1 MTRQAGSHRTRAIP
15 RARESPCGTSR
26 NPCSRART
34 RRSSAPDRSSISRAW
49 LPWWFPPAVRYGA
62 SKAGPSKRVW
72 TDDFTAVALAEFVA
86 FIVIDR
92 AGAIQEFLDV
102 AAGGGRG
109 VEKQDSAGFAAGVLP
124 SMPNVA
130 REECA
135 GAGAADGNL
144 VADLK
149 GDLAGEHPGDLVAVT
164 VEMEETLGTGGD
176 GLLEQHESLI
186 GLAAEE
192 LQGGEA
198 AGCRHI
204 EILPAAGGHDKA
216 FQIILLAHRAPSH
229 LRPVHPLF
237 VGARPDR

>member
-34 RRSSAPDRSSISRAW
+34 RRSSAPDRSSMSRAW
-49 LPWWFPPAVRYGA
+49 LPWWSPPAVRCGA
-62 SKAGPSKRVW
+62 SKADPSKRVW
-72 TDDFTAVALAEFVA
+72 TDDFPAVALAEFVA
-86 FIVIDR
+86 FIV
-92 AGAIQEFLDV
+92 V
-102 AAGGGRG
+102 TAGGGRG

-124 SMPNVA
+124 SVPNVA

-176 GLLEQHESLI
+176 GLLEQHDALI
-186 GLAAEE
+186 GLVAEE

-216 FQIILLAHRAPSH
+216 SCCVHAGVLPCGGTQVAGQCRA
-229 LRPVHPLF
+229 
-237 VGARPDR
+237 

>member
-26 NPCSRART
+26 NPCSRVRT
-34 RRSSAPDRSSISRAW
+34 RRSSAPDRSSMSRAW
-49 LPWWFPPAVRYGA
+49 LPWWSPPAVRCGA
-62 SKAGPSKRVW
+62 SKADPSKRVG
-72 TDDFTAVALAEFVA
+72 TDDFPAVALAEFVA

-102 AAGGGRG
+102 TAGGGRG

-124 SMPNVA
+124 SVPNVA
-130 REECA
+130 REESA

-164 VEMEETLGTGGD
+164 VEMEETLGTGGGRGPAQNETTNLFLD
-176 GLLEQHESLI
+176 Q
-186 GLAAEE
+186 
-192 LQGGEA
+192 QVPGGVG
-198 AGCRHI
+198 AGRSQT
-204 EILPAAGGHDKA
+204 ETA
-216 FQIILLAHRAPSH
+216 APSCT
-229 LRPVHPLF
+229 
-237 VGARPDR
+237 D

>member
-34 RRSSAPDRSSISRAW
+34 RRSSAPDRSSMSRAW
-49 LPWWFPPAVRYGA
+49 LPWWSPPAVRCGA
-62 SKAGPSKRVW
+62 SKADPSKRVW
-72 TDDFTAVALAEFVA
+72 TDDFPAVALAEFVA

-102 AAGGGRG
+102 TAGGGRG

-124 SMPNVA
+124 SVPNVA

-149 GDLAGEHPGDLVAVT
+149 GDLAGEHPGDLVADRKST
-164 VEMEETLGTGGD
+164 RLNSSHATL
-176 GLLEQHESLI
+176 S
-186 GLAAEE
+186 
-192 LQGGEA
+192 
-198 AGCRHI
+198 RM
-204 EILPAAGGHDKA
+204 P
-216 FQIILLAHRAPSH
+216 
-229 LRPVHPLF
+229 
-237 VGARPDR
+237 